1 MLLEVRNLHVA
12 YGDAPALWDAN
23 LDIGAGQIVS
33 VVGPNGAGKSTLI
46 NAIAGILRPTQG
58 QIRIEGKDIA
68 RVPGHQVCDH
78 GIAIVPEGR
87 RLFAHM
93 SVLENLELG
102 SYRPAARTSREEGLE
117 EVFSLFPILKERRHQ
132 ISGSMSGGQQQ
143 MVAIGRALMARPR
156 LLLMDEPSLGLSPA
170 IVDDMFRIIR
180 MINERNVAVLLVE
193 QNINK
198 ALEVAHHAYVIEQ
211 GSIVTSGEPDALL
224 NNPRIREAYLG
235 I

>member
-1 MLLEVRNLHVA
+1 MLLELNNLHVA
-12 YGDAPALWDAN
+12 YGDATALWDAN
-23 LDIGAGQIVS
+23 LRIDAGQIVS
-33 VVGPNGAGKSTLI
+33 VVGPNGAGKSTLV
-46 NAIAGILRPTQG
+46 NALAGILRPSRG
-58 QIRIEGKDIA
+58 QIRIDGQDIA

-87 RLFAHM
+87 RLFTHM

-102 SYRPAARTSREEGLE
+102 SYRASARAARAEGIE

-170 IVDDMFRIIR
+170 IVNDMFEIIR
-180 MINERNVAVLLVE
+180 MINQRGVAILLVE
-193 QNINK
+193 QNIHK
-198 ALEVAHHAYVIEQ
+198 ALEVAHYAYVIEQ
-211 GSIVTSGEPDALL
+211 GRIVTAGQPDELL